1 MNERIKKSFD
11 GIRAE
16 DSLKISTTEYING
29 KRRERK
35 SSLKLIPVAV
45 AFILVFASCF
55 FGYKIYSTPVTVLSV
70 DINPSLELGINRF
83 DKVVN
88 VKGYNE
94 DGSEF
99 TSDLDIIH
107 QDYKEAI
114 EKISSSFAENEV
126 ISITVAGKDEN
137 KKKNVYSSIE
147 TICKDKENTFCESAT
162 EEEVKKAHEKG
173 LSFGKY
179 KAYLSLIENGY
190 QITEEEIKDMPMK
203 DIREKLN
210 KNDKGHGKDET
221 DVSGENGNGH
231 GKGETEVSGENGN
244 GHGKG
249 ETEVSGENG
258 NGHGKGENKN

>member
-1 MNERIKKSFD
+1 MNERIKKGFD

-16 DSLKISTTEYING
+16 DSLKISTTEYINS

-35 SSLKLIPVAV
+35 PSLKLIPVAV
-45 AFILVFASCF
+45 ALVLVFASCI

-83 DKVVN
+83 NKVVN
-88 VKGYNE
+88 VKGYND

-99 TSDLDIIH
+99 TSNLDIVH

-114 EKISSSFAENEV
+114 DKISASFAENEV
-126 ISITVAGKDEN
+126 ISITVAGKDEDR
-137 KKKNVYSSIE
+137 KKNIYSNIE

-162 EEEVKKAHEKG
+162 EEEVKEAHKKG

-179 KAYLSLIENGY
+179 KAYLNLIENGY

-210 KNDKGHGKDET
+210 KNDNGHSKDETDVSDESEKGHGKDET
-221 DVSGENGNGH
+221 DVSDENG
-231 GKGETEVSGENGN
+231 K
-244 GHGKG
+244 
-249 ETEVSGENG
+249 
-258 NGHGKGENKN
+258 GHGKGENNGNKN